1 MKKSV
6 IKTSGILLLSILFVS
21 GINAQQYRH
30 GQGSYGPGTNQG
42 KQRLSF
48 ADRLDLTEEQQETL
62 KALQQEQYKNMQ
74 PLRNKM
80 NELRARERT
89 LLSGEKIDKDAVGK
103 VIDEQTELTNQ
114 MRKLQLDHRLAVR
127 EILTEEQLLQMEMQR
142 DRRHDFNS
150 SGNERWGSP
159 RKGRSLHRIW
169 G

>member
-6 IKTSGILLLSILFVS
+6 IKTAGVLLLSLLFVS
-21 GINAQQYRH
+21 GINAQQYRR
-30 GQGSYGPGTNQG
+30 GQGPYGPGTG
-42 KQRLSF
+42 KGYQRLSL
-48 ADRLDLTEEQQETL
+48 ADRLDLTEEQQENL
-62 KALQQEQYKNMQ
+62 KSLQQEQFKNMQ

-89 LLSGEKIDKDAVGK
+89 LMSEEKIDKDAVGK
-103 VIDEQTELTNQ
+103 VIDEQTEITNQ

-142 DRRHDFNS
+142 DRRQNFNS
-150 SGNERWGSP
+150 RGNERWGSP
-159 RKGRSLHRIW
+159 RKGRSFHRNW